1 MGKIWDKETSPL
13 MLHDAFCVDAY
24 PPMSSSDDPQE
35 RSAILLER
43 QEVTLRQVNL
53 NLARLNELQDNTN
66 KAVNILVGVGVFI
79 GIMVFFG

>member
-24 PPMSSSDDPQE
+24 PPMSNSDDPQE

-43 QEVTLRQVNL
+43 QEVILRQVNL
-53 NLARLNELQDNTN
+53 NLARLNELQNNTN
-66 KAVNILVGVGVFI
+66 KAVNVLVGIAVFI
-79 GIMVFFG
+79 AIMVFFG